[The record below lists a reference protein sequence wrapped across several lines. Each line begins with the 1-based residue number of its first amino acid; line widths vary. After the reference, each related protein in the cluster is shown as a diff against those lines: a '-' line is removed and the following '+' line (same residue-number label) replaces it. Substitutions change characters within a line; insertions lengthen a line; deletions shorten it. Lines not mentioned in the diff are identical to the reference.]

1 MNKPDL
7 LREAKE
13 TLYSSSTA
21 LYSGNAG
28 GSAAAAG
35 HFSMQHGLQLG
46 SCMLPAGAR
55 GAAHLQDES
64 GSLAAFEERAKLM
77 TANPFFVLHKT
88 LLVKDVVTSGGANAS
103 FNLSAN
109 WNKCD
114 KFTCERCQHKG
125 CSRVVGALPRASCLF
140 PPPSLLPPPYSLML
154 VGA

>member
-13 TLYSSSTA
+13 TLYSSSSSAA

-28 GSAAAAG
+28 GSASAAG
-35 HFSMQHGLQLG
+35 HYSMQHGLQLG

-55 GAAHLQDES
+55 GAAHFQDES
-64 GSLAAFEERAKLM
+64 GRIGAYEERAKRM
-77 TANPFFVLHKT
+77 TPNPFFVADKT
-88 LLVKDVVTSGGANAS
+88 LLIKDVVTTGATHAS

-114 KFTCERCQHKG
+114 QHKG
-125 CSRVVGALPRASCLF
+125 CSRVVGALP
-140 PPPSLLPPPYSLML
+140 PPSSLLPPPCSLVL
-154 VGA
+154 FGA